1 MARKHETSPLT
12 DEALDAIT
20 REIASPPSGET
31 APVFEQSVQ
40 QSYLDA
46 YGREI
51 PNPTPLAPPIGYK
64 RSPSI
69 AEQMRAM
76 IRQVSEEAKMA
87 GAETEDE
94 ANDFDVGDPFDYD
107 PETPYE
113 HDFEVDP
120 TMEAL
125 IALQSRRPKTDAAVP
140 SATSSSA
147 SGNTA
152 PPPEAAPSP
161 PQQPAAK

>member
-1 MARKHETSPLT
+1 MAKKHETTPLT
-12 DEALDAIT
+12 DAALDAIT
-20 REIASPPSGET
+20 REIAPPPSGE
-31 APVFEQSVQ
+31 ASPIFEQSVQ
-40 QSYLDA
+40 QSYLDDF
-46 YGREI
+46 GREI

-76 IRQVSEEAKMA
+76 IRQVSEEAKMS
-87 GAETEDE
+87 GAETEEE

-125 IALQSRRPKTDAAVP
+125 IALQSRRPVP
-140 SATSSSA
+140 APATPQSA
-147 SGNTA
+147 SGNT
-152 PPPEAAPSP
+152 PSPEAAPP
-161 PQQPAAK
+161 ATAQPAAK